1 MRSCNLRQY
10 CLCALAIRSKTMA
23 VYFDRCTKGFLQVW
37 AKESVT
43 DVHIHGIDVMS
54 RLGMFSNYISGT
66 TTFGHQHF
74 LDANLFDFYKLWK
87 INPNSKKSE
96 IYRNG
101 KFLWFWN
108 HQLIFF
114 SITYIAIV
122 GKNATLIFAFM
133 NM

>member
-54 RLGMFSNYISGT
+54 RLGMISNKMSVT
-66 TTFGHQHF
+66 TIFGH
-74 LDANLFDFYKLWK
+74 
-87 INPNSKKSE
+87 
-96 IYRNG
+96 
-101 KFLWFWN
+101 
-108 HQLIFF
+108 
-114 SITYIAIV
+114 
-122 GKNATLIFAFM
+122 KNFRHRFI
-133 NM
+133 